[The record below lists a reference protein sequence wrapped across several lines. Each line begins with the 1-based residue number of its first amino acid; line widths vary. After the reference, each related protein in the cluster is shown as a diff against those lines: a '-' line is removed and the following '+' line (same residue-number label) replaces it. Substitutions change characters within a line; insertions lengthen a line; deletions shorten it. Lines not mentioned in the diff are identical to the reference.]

1 MASKLIASHREGA
14 EIYHGTT
21 LCKQKT
27 QELLDHFHLP
37 KGLMPLSHINEF
49 GYNKITGF
57 IWLNQEKTVKYL
69 FKELGLSSYGAEITA
84 FIGDRQLKK
93 LTGVKSKEMM
103 IWITVSD
110 ISVDDTKVPSKICF
124 ANSMG
129 LSKSYPVIAVEDEPK
144 EMK

>member
-27 QELLDHFHLP
+27 R
-37 KGLMPLSHINEF
+37 
-49 GYNKITGF
+49 F

-69 FKELGLSSYGAEITA
+69 FKELGLTSYGAEITA

-103 IWITVSD
+103 IWITLSD
-110 ISVDDTKVPSKICF
+110 VSVDDTKVPSKICF